1 MSDSSPSHSD
11 DSSASAAAWSRHYAE
26 AAERRRAAFL
36 QHRNQPR
43 PYLRYARR
51 EARWALAIVALVI
64 ALLIGWTS
72 LYR

>member
-51 EARWALAIVALVI
+51 EARWS
-64 ALLIGWTS
+64 T
-72 LYR
+72 R